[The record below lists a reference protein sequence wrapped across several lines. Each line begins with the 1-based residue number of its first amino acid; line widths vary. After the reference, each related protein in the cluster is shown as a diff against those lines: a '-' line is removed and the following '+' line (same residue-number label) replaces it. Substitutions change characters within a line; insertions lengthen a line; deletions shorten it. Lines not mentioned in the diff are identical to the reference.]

1 MEMRNL
7 LVAASVLF
15 LSSIELFP
23 QWSTD
28 PNNNLIVGYGLNP
41 ELCSDSAGGCYIT
54 YEAGYP
60 AELHLRRL
68 DRYGYQ
74 PWGDKRKIAGEL
86 EEQMSAKIIGD
97 GEGGVIVSY
106 GDRIFHSRFRLRI
119 QKVDS
124 SGNLLWGAT
133 GRRVSVVDTSQSVQ
147 RMVTD
152 GAGGCVIVW
161 MESNMGFAEYRINRI
176 DRNGQRVWSDTGL
189 YIISDYNYD
198 PPILTR
204 ASDGSYYLKI
214 RRNLYRLNQ
223 NGEVVRRD
231 SVTLG
236 YPVADSDG
244 GLILSGRTGTIN
256 NIKLVSQRKDSL
268 GNNLWQDPYVEIAD
282 SLYLNSPITVRAIYG
297 YYYYWWYRYKNG
309 IQLVTQYQV
318 LRPDGTKLFPNGSI
332 NISNYPVDA
341 LLADIL
347 PSDTGTVVFIWQDY
361 RSDDGVFGQRKD
373 TLNNRLWNLSDVPLY
388 TGMYSDLF
396 AITDCLGG
404 AIGLGW
410 HQFDFSLRMF
420 KVSKNGIMGEV
431 IVPVELISF
440 SGKLV
445 DNLVELY
452 WQTATETNNMGF
464 EIERLQN
471 SKIEGLQDWKTI
483 GFVEGNGTTTEP
495 KIYSFIDENIVTGIY
510 KYRLKQIDFDGTFEY
525 SNEIE
530 IEAGSIPKEY
540 VLFQNYP
547 NPFNSSTVISYS
559 VPMEG
564 KVTIKLYNALGELV
578 KTITDG
584 FFNAGTY
591 KINLSSEDLSSGIYL
606 YKMQTERTSL
616 TKKLIIIK

>member
-1 MEMRNL
+1 MRNL

-471 SKIEGLQDWKTI
+471 SKIDGLSEWKKI
-483 GFVEGNGTTTEP
+483 GFVQGFGTTTEP
-495 KIYSFIDENIVTGIY
+495 KSYSFIDKVVTTGIY
-510 KYRLKQIDFDGTFEY
+510 KYRLKQIDYDGSFEY
-525 SNEIE
+525 SNIAEVAVGNPSGYLLE
-530 IEAGSIPKEY
+530 
-540 VLFQNYP
+540 QNYP
-547 NPFNSSTVISYS
+547 NPFNSSTIIKYQIPKDES
-559 VPMEG
+559 VR
-564 KVTIKLYNALGELV
+564 INLYNILGE
-578 KTITDG
+578 
-584 FFNAGTY
+584 
-591 KINLSSEDLSSGIYL
+591 KILTLFEGEQESGEHQIRLSSDKLPSGNYF
-606 YKMQTERTSL
+606 YSL
-616 TKKLIIIK
+616 EAASTRQIKKLTIIK

>member
-1 MEMRNL
+1 M
-7 LVAASVLF
+7 
-15 LSSIELFP
+15 
-23 QWSTD
+23 
-28 PNNNLIVGYGLNP
+28 
-41 ELCSDSAGGCYIT
+41 
-54 YEAGYP
+54 
-60 AELHLRRL
+60 
-68 DRYGYQ
+68 
-74 PWGDKRKIAGEL
+74 
-86 EEQMSAKIIGD
+86 
-97 GEGGVIVSY
+97 
-106 GDRIFHSRFRLRI
+106 
-119 QKVDS
+119 
-124 SGNLLWGAT
+124 
-133 GRRVSVVDTSQSVQ
+133 
-147 RMVTD
+147 
-152 GAGGCVIVW
+152 
-161 MESNMGFAEYRINRI
+161 
-176 DRNGQRVWSDTGL
+176 
-189 YIISDYNYD
+189 
-198 PPILTR
+198 
-204 ASDGSYYLKI
+204 
-214 RRNLYRLNQ
+214 
-223 NGEVVRRD
+223 
-231 SVTLG
+231 
-236 YPVADSDG
+236 
-244 GLILSGRTGTIN
+244 
-256 NIKLVSQRKDSL
+256 
-268 GNNLWQDPYVEIAD
+268 
-282 SLYLNSPITVRAIYG
+282 
-297 YYYYWWYRYKNG
+297 
-309 IQLVTQYQV
+309 
-318 LRPDGTKLFPNGSI
+318 RPDGTKLFPNGSI

>member
-471 SKIEGLQDWKTI
+471 SKIDGLSEWKKI
-483 GFVEGNGTTTEP
+483 GFVQGFGTTTEP
-495 KIYSFIDENIVTGIY
+495 KSYSFIDKVVTTGIY
-510 KYRLKQIDFDGTFEY
+510 KYRLKQIDYDGSFEY
-525 SNEIE
+525 SNIAEVAVGNPSGYLLE
-530 IEAGSIPKEY
+530 
-540 VLFQNYP
+540 QNYP
-547 NPFNSSTVISYS
+547 NPFNSSTIIKYQIPKDES
-559 VPMEG
+559 VR
-564 KVTIKLYNALGELV
+564 INLYNILGE
-578 KTITDG
+578 
-584 FFNAGTY
+584 
-591 KINLSSEDLSSGIYL
+591 KILTLFEGEQESGEHQIRLSSDKLPSGNYF
-606 YKMQTERTSL
+606 YSL
-616 TKKLIIIK
+616 EAASTRQIKKLTIIK

>member
-564 KVTIKLYNALGELV
+564 KVTIKLYNALGELIT
-578 KTITDG
+578 TIIND
-584 FFNAGTY
+584 FFDAGMH
-591 KINLSSEDLSSGIYL
+591 IVSLSSDNLPSGVYL
-606 YKMQTERTSL
+606 YKLQTDTQVL
-616 TKKLIIIK
+616 IKKLLIIK